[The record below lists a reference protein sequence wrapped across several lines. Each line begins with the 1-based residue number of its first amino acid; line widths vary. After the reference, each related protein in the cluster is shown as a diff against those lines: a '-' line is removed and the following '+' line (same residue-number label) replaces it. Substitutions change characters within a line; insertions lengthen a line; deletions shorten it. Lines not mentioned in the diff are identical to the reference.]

1 MKKYLLGTT
10 AFAAASLVASGASA
24 QSLED
29 RIRTLEEQ
37 MLMGAPGSG
46 FDITVSGYIHGG
58 FFLQDIDPK
67 NGFRAP
73 VGTEEDYGSIDVKM
87 GGAEAQFT
95 AQTTLDNGI
104 DLMGRIELSG
114 FTTDDQIDETYIRA
128 QGGFGQVTLG
138 ADDDAWNLTH
148 YSSPN
153 PGLNGIDSPNY
164 RHAVVTGARTGTN
177 ASLTGDANKITYF
190 TPRFSG
196 FQFGI
201 SYTPNTAD
209 TNGDSGSAP
218 YDRNSGD
225 IENVVGIGANF
236 SRSFGG
242 IAVGASAG
250 WQSGTTNEK
259 FDHDGM
265 GETPERG
272 IDTDPSQ
279 WHVGGTVSRGGWTLG
294 GAYASYEGSPSAGGA
309 VKSLTDGEGSV
320 ELDLSDKLSAT
331 AWAVGATYNTGPWT
345 VGVGYLQSEADI
357 GGVLG
362 SFDDNN
368 NPVYSEGTLTGETT
382 VVNAGASYA
391 LAPGVTLA
399 ADVSFYEDDDG
410 ADTTNSSKEAVGAGI
425 IMGINF

>member
-58 FFLQDIDPK
+58 FFLQDIDPI
-67 NGFRAP
+67 RPAP
-73 VGTEEDYGSIDVKM
+73 NEEDYGAIDVKM

-114 FTTDDQIDETYIRA
+114 FTTSDQIDETYIRA

-218 YDRNSGD
+218 YDRNSGS

-259 FDHDGM
+259 FDHDGNDD
-265 GETPERG
+265 TAARG
-272 IDTDPSQ
+272 IGTDPSQ

-294 GAYASYEGSPSAGGA
+294 GAYASYEGSGGDIR
-309 VKSLTDGEGSV
+309 SEELTIGNDSEV
-320 ELDLSDKLSAT
+320 EVDLSDKLAAT
-331 AWAVGATYNTGPWT
+331 AWAVGASYNTGPWT
-345 VGVGYLQSEADI
+345 VGVGYLQSEADTAYAT
-357 GGVLG
+357 GGSSATAATVT
-362 SFDDNN
+362 
-368 NPVYSEGTLTGETT
+368 TLTGETT

-391 LAPGVTLA
+391 LAPGVTVA

-410 ADTTNSSKEAVGAGI
+410 ANTTNSSKEAVGAGL

>member
-1 MKKYLLGTT
+1 MH
-10 AFAAASLVASGASA
+10 
-24 QSLED
+24 SLEE

-58 FFLQDIDPK
+58 FFLQDIDP
-67 NGFRAP
+67 NTIGTRRLDGDGDP
-73 VGTEEDYGSIDVKM
+73 VGTGMEDYGSIDVKM

-114 FTTDDQIDETYIRA
+114 FTTSDQIDETYIRA

-164 RHAVVTGARTGTN
+164 RHAVYTGARTGTN

-201 SYTPNTAD
+201 SYTPNTAN

-259 FDHDGM
+259 FDPDGTHGGSASDGAM
-265 GETPERG
+265 AARG
-272 IDTDPSQ
+272 IGTDPSQ

-294 GAYASYEGSPSAGGA
+294 GAYANYEGTGGA
-309 VKSLTDGEGSV
+309 LKLETLDGAGEDANVTAETDV
-320 ELDLSDKLSAT
+320 SDKLAAT

-345 VGVGYLQSEADI
+345 VGVGYLQSEQDI
-357 GGVLG
+357 GVPGA
-362 SFDDNN
+362 
-368 NPVYSEGTLTGETT
+368 EGAIVTQTGETT

-391 LAPGVTLA
+391 LAPGVTVA

-410 ADTTNSSKEAVGAGI
+410 ANTTNSSKEAVGAGL

>member
-58 FFLQDIDPK
+58 FFLQDIDPLTA
-67 NGFRAP
+67 AP
-73 VGTEEDYGSIDVKM
+73 NEEDYGAVDVKM

-114 FTTDDQIDETYIRA
+114 FTTSDQIDETYIRA

-201 SYTPNTAD
+201 SYTP
-209 TNGDSGSAP
+209 
-218 YDRNSGD
+218 
-225 IENVVGIGANF
+225 
-236 SRSFGG
+236 
-242 IAVGASAG
+242 
-250 WQSGTTNEK
+250 
-259 FDHDGM
+259 
-265 GETPERG
+265 
-272 IDTDPSQ
+272 
-279 WHVGGTVSRGGWTLG
+279 
-294 GAYASYEGSPSAGGA
+294 
-309 VKSLTDGEGSV
+309 
-320 ELDLSDKLSAT
+320 
-331 AWAVGATYNTGPWT
+331 
-345 VGVGYLQSEADI
+345 
-357 GGVLG
+357 
-362 SFDDNN
+362 
-368 NPVYSEGTLTGETT
+368 
-382 VVNAGASYA
+382 
-391 LAPGVTLA
+391 
-399 ADVSFYEDDDG
+399 
-410 ADTTNSSKEAVGAGI
+410 
-425 IMGINF
+425 

>member
-10 AFAAASLVASGASA
+10 ALVAGSLVATGASA

-58 FFLQDIDPK
+58 FFLQDIDPI
-67 NGFRAP
+67 RPAP
-73 VGTEEDYGSIDVKM
+73 NEEDYGSIDVKM

-177 ASLTGDANKITYF
+177 SSLTGDANKITYF

-209 TNGDSGSAP
+209 TNGDSGSSP

-225 IENVVGIGANF
+225 LENVVGIGANF

-242 IAVGASAG
+242 VAVGASAG

-265 GETPERG
+265 SDTAERG

-294 GAYASYEGSPSAGGA
+294 GAYASYEGSGGDVSNA
-309 VKSLTDGEGSV
+309 VTVDSV
-320 ELDLSDKLSAT
+320 TYDVDLSGELAAT

-345 VGVGYLQSEADI
+345 VGVGYLQSEEDTASASTNADST
-357 GGVLG
+357 GHTVT
-362 SFDDNN
+362 
-368 NPVYSEGTLTGETT
+368 TLTGETT

-410 ADTTNSSKEAVGAGI
+410 GNHANSSKEAVGAGI

>member
-67 NGFRAP
+67 SNPNGGFGFNTGP
-73 VGTEEDYGSIDVKM
+73 EEDYGAVDVKM

-114 FTTDDQIDETYIRA
+114 FTTSDQIDETYIRA

-218 YDRNSGD
+218 YDRNSGS

-250 WQSGTTNEK
+250 WQSGTTNEM
-259 FDHDGM
+259 FDPDGGGDM
-265 GETPERG
+265 AARG
-272 IDTDPSQ
+272 ISTDPSQ
-279 WHVGGTVSRGGWTLG
+279 WHVGGTISRGGWTLG
-294 GAYASYEGSPSAGGA
+294 GAYANYEGSGDSIVVSTADTSGA
-309 VKSLTDGEGSV
+309 TTAEFDI
-320 ELDLSDKLSAT
+320 SDKLAAT
-331 AWAVGATYNTGPWT
+331 VWAVGASYNTGPWT
-345 VGVGYLQSEADI
+345 VGAGYLQSEQDVGDLA
-357 GGVLG
+357 
-362 SFDDNN
+362 SATDNSI
-368 NPVYSEGTLTGETT
+368 VTVTGETT

-391 LAPGVTLA
+391 LAPGVTVA
-399 ADVSFYEDDDG
+399 ADVSFYEDNDG
-410 ADTTNSSKEAVGAGI
+410 QNTPNSSKEAVGAGL

>member
-1 MKKYLLGTT
+1 MH
-10 AFAAASLVASGASA
+10 
-24 QSLED
+24 SLEE

-58 FFLQDIDPK
+58 FFLQDIDP
-67 NGFRAP
+67 NTIGTRRLDGDGDP
-73 VGTEEDYGSIDVKM
+73 VGTGMEDYGSIDVKM

-114 FTTDDQIDETYIRA
+114 FTTSDQIDETYIRA

-153 PGLNGIDSPNY
+153 PGLNGVDSPNY
-164 RHAVVTGARTGTN
+164 RHAVIAGANRTGTN

-201 SYTPNTAD
+201 SYTPNTED
-209 TNGDSGSAP
+209 TNGDSGSTP
-218 YDRNSGD
+218 YDRNTD
-225 IENVVGIGANF
+225 AIENVVGIGANF

-250 WQSGTTNEK
+250 WQSGTTNATY
-259 FDHDGM
+259 DHDGNPD
-265 GETPERG
+265 TAARG

-294 GAYASYEGSPSAGGA
+294 GAYASYEGSGQVG
-309 VKSLTDGEGSV
+309 
-320 ELDLSDKLSAT
+320 SAT
-331 AWAVGATYNTGPWT
+331 LDVSVAQDDSMVMDFSGDVAQTVWAVGASYNTGPWT
-345 VGVGYLQSEADI
+345 VGAGYLQGESDQTNVTA
-357 GGVLG
+357 
-362 SFDDNN
+362 
-368 NPVYSEGTLTGETT
+368 GTNDAGQTSISRSTVTGETT

-391 LAPGVTLA
+391 LAPGVTVA
-399 ADVSFYEDDDG
+399 ADVSFYEDNDG
-410 ADTTNSSKEAVGAGI
+410 LNQPNSSQEAVGAGL

>member
-1 MKKYLLGTT
+1 MPYV
-10 AFAAASLVASGASA
+10 AEFCYFVASEASV

-58 FFLQDIDPK
+58 FFLQDIDSITP
-67 NGFRAP
+67 AP
-73 VGTEEDYGSIDVKM
+73 NEQDYGSIDVKM

-242 IAVGASAG
+242 VAVGASAG
-250 WQSGTTNEK
+250 WQSGTTNEM
-259 FDHDGM
+259 FDPDGTHGGTEGNGPM
-265 GETPERG
+265 AARG

-294 GAYASYEGSPSAGGA
+294 GAYASYEGSGGP
-309 VKSLTDGEGSV
+309 VRLTLVDEGDADWTDEDDTV
-320 ELDLSDKLSAT
+320 LEQADVSDKLAAT

-345 VGVGYLQSEADI
+345 VGVGYLQSEQDRGDWNAE
-357 GGVLG
+357 GV
-362 SFDDNN
+362 
-368 NPVYSEGTLTGETT
+368 VVTETGETT

-391 LAPGVTLA
+391 LAPGVTIA
-399 ADVSFYEDDDG
+399 ADVSFYEDDANTGDTDG
-410 ADTTNSSKEAVGAGI
+410 SKEAVGAGI